1 MKAWIGVVALV
12 GMLGS
17 GAVIADGNLV
27 IVLEHAAKVAEKVP
41 DSSSQIT
48 VIVSVVG
55 AVVGLIALT
64 VAWSQMKIASAKT
77 KLDLYNKRFSV
88 YLAALEFY
96 QYMHSDVKDDLKTKS
111 NKLTHAYRESKF
123 LFDAKDGIYET
134 LGRIQKLGAPVRAY
148 DQYRKNAIDDPE
160 RAMKLFD
167 QSQAALLDMEKDIY
181 LLEDQLKEYISFHN
195 VKGWTFF
202 K

>member
-1 MKAWIGVVALV
+1 MKEWMALV

-17 GAVIADGNLV
+17 GAVMADGDLV
-27 IVLEHAAKVAEKVP
+27 IVLQHAAKVAEKLP

-77 KLDLYNKRFSV
+77 KLDLYNKRFNV

-96 QYMHSDVKDDLKTKS
+96 QHMHSDAKDDLKEKS

-123 LFDAKDGIYET
+123 LFDTKDGVYET
-134 LGRIQKLGAPVRAY
+134 LGRIQKSGVPVRAY
-148 DQYRKNAIDDPE
+148 DQYRKNSIDDPG

-167 QSQAALLDMEKDIY
+167 KSQAALLDMEKDIY
-181 LLEDQLKEYISFHN
+181 VLEDQLKEYISFHN